1 MTQNMKA
8 TFEWLRDRGFM
19 MTKTRFPSIASVAA
33 ELRAVNATLD
43 AADFPDDESCD
54 IRLQVYPDGDWAIRV
69 GDSSYDLDHRG
80 YWGCGSLDGR
90 RFDSADLARDLLDQ
104 AREQY
109 ACDGGI

>member
-1 MTQNMKA
+1 MRTNIQA
-8 TFEWLRDRGFM
+8 TFEWLKEQGFM
-19 MTKTRFPSIASVAA
+19 MRRVKFPSIARVAA

-43 AADFPDDESCD
+43 PADFAEEGCD
-54 IRLQVYPDGDWAIRV
+54 VRLQVYPDGDWAIRV

-80 YWGCGSLDGR
+80 YWGASCLDGR
-90 RFDSADLARDLLDQ
+90 RFDSTDLARDLIDQ